1 MKNIDKSSIVISIII
16 YAVFSLI
23 SFKQFFSLGA
33 EAQILNV
40 NGLMLLPF
48 TCGIAISFQI
58 FLNIFSNENKTTK
71 LLSGFFVIFFLI
83 ICFALIAKFW
93 ETPLSMLIAFA
104 LLEPLKNKLLLKS
117 YDGDVLT
124 WVLFA
129 ASFLILFLSHVIAK
143 ILKVDLFEKYIF
155 GFLMYGFMAIMNWYM
170 YRNLRNLPSD
180 F

>member
-1 MKNIDKSSIVISIII
+1 
-16 YAVFSLI
+16 
-23 SFKQFFSLGA
+23 
-33 EAQILNV
+33 
-40 NGLMLLPF
+40 
-48 TCGIAISFQI
+48 
-58 FLNIFSNENKTTK
+58 
-71 LLSGFFVIFFLI
+71 
-83 ICFALIAKFW
+83 
-93 ETPLSMLIAFA
+93 MLIAFA